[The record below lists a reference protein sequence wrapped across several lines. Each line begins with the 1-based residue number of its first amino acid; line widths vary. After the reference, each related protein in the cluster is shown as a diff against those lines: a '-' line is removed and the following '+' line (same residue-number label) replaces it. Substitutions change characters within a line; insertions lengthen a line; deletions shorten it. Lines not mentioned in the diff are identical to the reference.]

1 MKKEVKKITCCLCGK
16 KVAEFGNNPY
26 PLAGRKCCNACDMKY
41 VIPIREFMARL
52 DEKYKS

>member
-1 MKKEVKKITCCLCGK
+1 MKKDAKKFTCCLCGK

-41 VIPIREFMARL
+41 VIPVRVFISRL